1 MNARPALAAVAALGL
16 LAACVDPYSDTNRTQ
31 AGAITGGLLGAF
43 VGASAGSGNRTAA
56 TIAGAGI
63 GAIAGAGIGAALDRQ
78 AAELRA
84 QLGSDV
90 DVRNTGSEII
100 VTLPQDIL
108 FATDSANLRPDLRR
122 DLQTIATNL
131 QRHPDSTIVVTG
143 HTDSTGTMSY
153 NQGLSERRADAVAA
167 VLIESGVPGRR
178 IVSRGLGQT
187 QPVATNETAAGRA
200 QNRRVE
206 ITIRP
211 TAA

>member
-16 LAACVDPYSDTNRTQ
+16 LAACADPYSDINRTQ
-31 AGAITGGLLGAF
+31 AGAITGGLLGAMI
-43 VGASAGSGNRTAA
+43 GASSGGGNRTAA

-108 FATDSANLRPDLRR
+108 FATDSAVLRPDLRR
-122 DLQTIATNL
+122 DLQTIAANL
-131 QRHPDSTIVVTG
+131 QRHPDSTIFVTG
-143 HTDSTGTMSY
+143 HTDSTGTMAH
-153 NQGLSERRADAVAA
+153 NQRLSERRADAVAA
-167 VLIESGVPGRR
+167 VLIESGVPARR
-178 IVSRGLGQT
+178 IVARGQGQT
-187 QPVATNETAAGRA
+187 QPVASNETAAGRA